1 MSATFSVATIPLVYL
16 LARRFSGRG
25 ASLLAAGLF
34 ALMPVQVYYAQEA
47 RAYALLPLLYVLA
60 MLGVI
65 GFVRRSS
72 NPRARFVRQAG
83 PLAVY
88 GMAALMLVYSHATS
102 AFTLAALAL
111 GCLVVLQQARSGW
124 VSILLFAAANAGVVV
139 LSIPEIRA
147 ILAQAGRFDMQ
158 WVQPPNHISLLNA
171 FSVLLVD
178 PTTPLTLLRLSCIL
192 TGAVAF
198 FLTVLVVF
206 RAKLGRLAWVLL
218 VGVPLVFLGTVILLS
233 FASPFFIPRI
243 AIWIGV
249 PFCILAALALE
260 APRPRWA
267 RIGFVGAVLLAWGV
281 GLNGV
286 YARSISVKEDWR
298 GLAAEVGPQL
308 AAEDLVVIGP
318 GTNLRG
324 FAYYIA
330 PNLQQLRWRP
340 ATAPYQPLLFLP
352 EGVPRPETLTTHALA
367 EQIRNGR
374 CASLISRSRTGKPMA
389 QS

>member
-1 MSATFSVATIPLVYL
+1 M
-16 LARRFSGRG
+16 
-25 ASLLAAGLF
+25 
-34 ALMPVQVYYAQEA
+34 
-47 RAYALLPLLYVLA
+47 
-60 MLGVI
+60 
-65 GFVRRSS
+65 
-72 NPRARFVRQAG
+72 
-83 PLAVY
+83 
-88 GMAALMLVYSHATS
+88 
-102 AFTLAALAL
+102 
-111 GCLVVLQQARSGW
+111 
-124 VSILLFAAANAGVVV
+124 
-139 LSIPEIRA
+139 
-147 ILAQAGRFDMQ
+147 
-158 WVQPPNHISLLNA
+158 
-171 FSVLLVD
+171 
-178 PTTPLTLLRLSCIL
+178 
-192 TGAVAF
+192 
-198 FLTVLVVF
+198 
-206 RAKLGRLAWVLL
+206 LL
-218 VGVPLVFLGTVILLS
+218 VGVPLAFLGTAILVS

-260 APRPRWA
+260 VPRPHWA
-267 RIGFVGAVLLAWGV
+267 RIGLVGAVLLAWGV

-352 EGVPRPETLTTHALA
+352 EGVPRPEMLTTYALA

-374 CASLISRSRTGKPMA
+374 CVWLILKKQDWETYGAELIAAMPDLPPTLNQSHALLTLLYWPRLTSHDRRDSRDAGT
-389 QS
+389 